1 MLVISLSEEL
11 QAERSGWPFPF
22 KLTRSTS
29 SNIYVDRFS
38 MSNWTHSYTEAIII
52 MSVHKASH
60 SSKTGDSGDL
70 LSQITTQQLVKL
82 TEEKVN

>member
-1 MLVISLSEEL
+1 
-11 QAERSGWPFPF
+11 
-22 KLTRSTS
+22 
-29 SNIYVDRFS
+29 

-52 MSVHKASH
+52 MAVHKASH